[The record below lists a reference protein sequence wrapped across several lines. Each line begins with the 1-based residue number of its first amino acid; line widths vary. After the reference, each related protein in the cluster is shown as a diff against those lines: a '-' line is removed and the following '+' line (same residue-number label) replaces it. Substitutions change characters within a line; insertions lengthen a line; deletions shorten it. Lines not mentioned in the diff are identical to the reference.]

1 MSNFFFITLQQRTPV
16 GMSLGN
22 LIIQEHPALWLQ
34 KVSETNNQSTLTI
47 LFYAKV
53 DEEIALEFLA
63 NSEKAKEGAPR
74 ILTPNG
80 NG

>member
-1 MSNFFFITLQQRTPV
+1 
-16 GMSLGN
+16 MSLGN

-34 KVSETNNQSTLTI
+34 KVTETNKQSVLTI

-63 NSEKAKEGAPR
+63 ANTKQKEDAPR
-74 ILTPNG
+74 ILTPG
-80 NG
+80 QS